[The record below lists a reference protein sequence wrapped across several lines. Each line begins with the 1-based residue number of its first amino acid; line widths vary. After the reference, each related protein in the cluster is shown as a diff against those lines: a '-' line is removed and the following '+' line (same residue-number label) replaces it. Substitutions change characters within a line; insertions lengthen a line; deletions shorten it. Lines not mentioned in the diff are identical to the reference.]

1 MVFEGYGKEE
11 GINPNYRFYYRVNF
25 DGSGMRL
32 LTPGDGYHSVEF
44 GRGEPYFVDTYSR
57 VDMAPVSVVR
67 NMEGK
72 LLVELEKVD
81 VRKMERIGWK
91 APRRIQVKAANGVTD
106 LYGVMYTPFA
116 MDSARSYPIIAYV
129 YPGPQ
134 EDQVPQ
140 AFALDDNSNQSLAQ
154 LGFVVVHVGFRGGNM
169 FRGRNFYNFG
179 YGNLRDYA
187 LEDCKYMIEQLADRY
202 RFIDLDRV
210 GIYGH
215 SGGGFMAATSL
226 LTYPDFYKVAVAA
239 SGNYDNN
246 IYTKW
251 WGEMY
256 HGVKIKKGNEQGDK
270 KSYIFESEIPTTI
283 ELASRL
289 KGKLLLITGDMDNN
303 VHPANTMRLAHA
315 LIEADKRF
323 DMLVVPGA
331 DHGIESPYYYNVVRH
346 YFAEHLMGESMDGA
360 DFK

>member
-1 MVFEGYGKEE
+1 
-11 GINPNYRFYYRVNF
+11 
-25 DGSGMRL
+25 
-32 LTPGDGYHSVEF
+32 
-44 GRGEPYFVDTYSR
+44 
-57 VDMAPVSVVR
+57 
-67 NMEGK
+67 
-72 LLVELEKVD
+72 
-81 VRKMERIGWK
+81 
-91 APRRIQVKAANGVTD
+91 
-106 LYGVMYTPFA
+106 
-116 MDSARSYPIIAYV
+116 
-129 YPGPQ
+129 
-134 EDQVPQ
+134 
-140 AFALDDNSNQSLAQ
+140 
-154 LGFVVVHVGFRGGNM
+154 
-169 FRGRNFYNFG
+169 
-179 YGNLRDYA
+179 
-187 LEDCKYMIEQLADRY
+187 
-202 RFIDLDRV
+202 
-210 GIYGH
+210 
-215 SGGGFMAATSL
+215 MAATSL

-256 HGVKIKKGNEQGDK
+256 HGVKIKKGNKQGDK